1 MEVFESMKKFVC
13 LKHGNKYP
21 GKYVNI
27 LYQMVKRHS
36 TLPFEFVCITENPND
51 LDPAIK
57 TYQCPDWGV
66 AGERKGWWYK
76 VMLLS
81 LIHI

>member
-1 MEVFESMKKFVC
+1 
-13 LKHGNKYP
+13 
-21 GKYVNI
+21 
-27 LYQMVKRHS
+27 MVKRHS
-36 TLPFEFVCITENPND
+36 TVPFEFVCITENPND

-76 VMLLS
+76 VMLFQPQFQEAMGDGVKRIIDDEVPISKKLRS
-81 LIHI
+81 HFFTR